1 MCTTMMVCVRAARA
15 LLGSQD
21 ISVLRG
27 YSTGYEWTRLESTRV
42 DSSRLDSSRRVESTV
57 EWNYDSCAP
66 TSNDLAKARAHS

>member
-27 YSTGYEWTRLESTRV
+27 YSTGYEWTRLESTESTRV
-42 DSSRLDSSRRVESTV
+42 DSSRLDSTRVDSSTRV
-57 EWNYDSCAP
+57 D
-66 TSNDLAKARAHS
+66 

>member
-42 DSSRLDSSRRVESTV
+42 DSSRLESSGTTILAH
-57 EWNYDSCAP
+57 NTKYP
-66 TSNDLAKARAHS
+66 TTTTT

>member
-27 YSTGYEWTRLESTRV
+27 YSTGYEWTRLESSGTTILAHNTQPQQ
-42 DSSRLDSSRRVESTV
+42 RLSQGTGSFVIQREQLSQP
-57 EWNYDSCAP
+57 SA
-66 TSNDLAKARAHS
+66 